1 MRDNDDRA
9 RAGTDWQEAYV
20 GGSQRAEAGLITRF
34 VYDVGRVQN
43 DLRERSAAARFRRAF
58 HAKMHAGI
66 TNAEFRIAEDLPED
80 LHVGLFRPGAV
91 YGAIV
96 RLSNAA
102 GVVQAD
108 GERDMRGLAMRVD
121 TGPGEGHD
129 FLATNSP
136 ASHARDARQ
145 FMIVAKAMAGSRL
158 LLLPRLL
165 FGLGAR
171 EAVRMVRTLRRDA
184 SQPVDSMATT
194 RFWSR
199 APIAF
204 GPYAVKF
211 SFDPPTTAEPG
222 RWGAGDDYLREDL
235 VNRLKVGPIVYDFRI
250 QVYVDRVRTP
260 IEDAVVEWLEADAP
274 SRTIAQLIIPQQ
286 DLSRPDPAK
295 PGAAVDDIAFSPWNT
310 SPEFRPLGSLN
321 RARQR
326 VYLASQDLR
335 AGRRRP
341 HLRSAVAAAAIAATA
356 GVLRLVN
363 RVVDWHR
370 LPGLI
375 GAFNLMV
382 FREELRRDNLHDT
395 EPQGPAAD
403 PRIKAIPPT
412 AAIWRR
418 SDGRYNDLAFPNMGQ
433 RGARFGR
440 NVPVDRTRPDAA
452 RLMSPNPRLISR
464 RLMTREGFIPA
475 TTLNLLAAAWIQFM
489 THGWFNHSRPPPER
503 RGEQDFHE
511 IPLPED
517 DDWPQ
522 GRMRVVRTPRHEIA
536 AEDADAPPAYAN
548 TVTHWWDGSQIYGS
562 TDKRTDRLRAHSDG
576 KMAVGQNG
584 LLPFNPE
591 NGIEHTGFN
600 DNWWVGLSLLH
611 TIFVLEH
618 NAICDSLRAE
628 YPGWNDERLF
638 QTARLINAA
647 LMAKIHTVEWT
658 PGILGHPAL
667 QIGMN
672 ANWWGLAGE
681 ARTRAL
687 GRMGDTETFGGIPGS
702 PVDHHAA
709 PYALTEEFVTVY
721 RMHPLMPDD
730 FAFYRHAD
738 GTFVTGRSLREVAGR
753 FSREVLDAVPMSDL
767 FYSFG
772 IAHPGA
778 ITLHNFPKDLQ
789 HFERDDGEL
798 LDVAAIDI
806 LRDRERGVPRY
817 NDFRELLHKKR
828 VTRFEELTP
837 NPRWAE
843 ELREV
848 YGNDIDQVDAVVGML
863 AEPPPP
869 GFGFSDTAFRIFI
882 LMASRRLKSDRF
894 FTTDYTPDV
903 YTPLGLEW
911 INRNDMRSVI
921 VRHYPEL
928 TPALLR
934 TGNAFAPWSRTAPG
948 A

>member
-1 MRDNDDRA
+1 MRDSDDRTG
-9 RAGTDWQEAYV
+9 AGTNWQETYV
-20 GGSQRAEAGLITRF
+20 GGSQRAEAAQITRF
-34 VYDVGRVQN
+34 VYDVGRVQS
-43 DLRERSAAARFRRAF
+43 DLRKRSGAAGFRRAF
-58 HAKMHAGI
+58 HAKMHAGV
-66 TNAEFRIAEDLPED
+66 TNAEFRIAEDLPEH
-80 LHVGLFRPGAV
+80 LRIGLFQPDAV
-91 YGAIV
+91 YRATV

-102 GVVQAD
+102 GVIQPD
-108 GERDMRGLAMRVD
+108 DERDMRGLAMRVH
-121 TGPGEGHD
+121 TAPGEGHD
-129 FLATNSP
+129 FLATNAP

-158 LLLPRLL
+158 LMLPRLL
-165 FGLGAR
+165 FGLGPR
-171 EAVRMVRTLRRDA
+171 ETVRMIRTLRSDA
-184 SQPVDSMATT
+184 SQQVDSMATT

-199 APIAF
+199 APYAF

-211 SFDPPTTAEPG
+211 SFDPPTAVEPG
-222 RWGAGDDYLREDL
+222 RWGAGDGYLREDL
-235 VNRLKVGPIVYDFRI
+235 INRLKVGDVAYDFRI
-250 QVYVDRVRTP
+250 QVYVDPKRTP
-260 IEDAVVEWLEADAP
+260 IEDGVVEWLESDAP
-274 SRTIAQLIIPQQ
+274 PRTIAQLVIPQQ
-286 DLSRPDPAK
+286 DLEAPDPAK
-295 PGAAVDDIAFSPWNT
+295 PEAAVNDIEFDPWNT
-310 SPEFRPLGSLN
+310 TPEFRPLGSLN

-326 VYLASQDLR
+326 VYRASQDLR
-335 AGRRRP
+335 AARRRP
-341 HLRSAVAAAAIAATA
+341 LLRSAVAAASIGATSA
-356 GVLRLVN
+356 VFRLLN
-363 RVVDWHR
+363 RVVAWHR
-370 LPGLI
+370 LPGMI

-382 FREELRRDNLHDT
+382 FREQLREENLHDT
-395 EPQGPAAD
+395 APQGPTAD
-403 PRIKAIPPT
+403 PRITEIPRD
-412 AAIWRR
+412 ALIWRR
-418 SDGRYNDLAFPNMGQ
+418 SDGRYNDLAFPDMGA

-440 NVPVDRTRPDAA
+440 NVPVARTRPDAA
-452 RLMSPNPRLISR
+452 RLMSPNPRLISK
-464 RLMTREGFIPA
+464 RLMTREAFIPA

-489 THGWFNHSRPPPER
+489 THGWFNHLRPLPER
-503 RGEQDFHE
+503 RRDDDYHE
-511 IPLPED
+511 IPLLDD

-522 GRMRVVRTPRHEIA
+522 ERMRVVRTPRHVIPGE
-536 AEDADAPPAYAN
+536 ESDAPPAYHN
-548 TVTHWWDGSQIYGS
+548 TITHWWDGSQIYGTS
-562 TDKRTDRLRAHSDG
+562 DKATAQLRAHSDG
-576 KMAVGQNG
+576 RMAVSDNG
-584 LLPFNPE
+584 LLPFNPD
-591 NGIEHTGFN
+591 NGIERTGFN

-611 TIFVLEH
+611 TVFVLEH
-618 NAICDSLRAE
+618 NAICDRLRAE
-628 YPGWNDERLF
+628 YPGWDDERLF

-730 FAFYRHAD
+730 YAFYRHAD
-738 GTFVTGRSLREVAGR
+738 GAFIASRDLRAVTGK
-753 FSREVLDAVPMSDL
+753 FSREVLDSIAMPDL

-778 ITLHNFPKDLQ
+778 ITLHNYPKELQ
-789 HFERDDGEL
+789 RFERINGEL
-798 LDVAAIDI
+798 LDIAAIDI

-828 VTRFEELTP
+828 VERFEDLTA
-837 NPRWAE
+837 NPRWVD

-848 YGNDIDQVDAVVGML
+848 YGNDINQVDAVVGML
-863 AEPPPP
+863 AEAPPP

-911 INRNDMRSVI
+911 INRNDMRTVLM
-921 VRHYPEL
+921 RHYPEL
-928 TPALLR
+928 APTLAR
-934 TGNAFAPWSRTAPG
+934 AGNAFAPWQRAAAST
-948 A
+948 